1 MRYIHRA
8 VERETLAALYRASR
22 IGLVTPLRDGINL
35 VAKEYVAA
43 QDDADPG
50 VLILSRFAGAAE
62 DLQEALIVNP
72 YDIDEVAHAMRRAIE
87 MTKEERIERHQ
98 ALMGRVRQHD
108 ACNWMLS
115 FLRALSS
122 CREQF
127 ADNIGERSV
136 RRRDADRRRGSL
148 VAFSGRSSASN
159 SMGKL
164 ITGTKF
170 GGGSTSLN
178 LVKIEDASSTRKS
191 LVPFVAEVKVKEST
205 IMKIAQ
211 IAPLIES
218 VPPRLYGGTE
228 RIVSYLTEELVQM
241 GHEVTLFASGDSL
254 TSANLVPCVPM
265 ALRLDKQV
273 HDTIPHYMLMLD
285 RVRQQ
290 AHNFDILHFHLD
302 FFPFPL
308 FRSIARRTV
317 TTLHGR
323 QDLPDLPSFY
333 TAFHDMP
340 LVSIS
345 DAQRSPLPKVNFSA
359 TIFHGLPLQLHR
371 PTFDPR
377 GGYLA
382 FLGRIS
388 PEKGPERAI
397 QIART
402 MGIPLKIAA
411 KVDKVDEAY
420 FRECVAP
427 LLSGPGVEFIGE
439 INDRQKSQF
448 LGEALALLFPIDWPE
463 PFGLAMIEAMACGS
477 PVLAFRRGSVPEI
490 IDDGVTGVIVDGMDQ
505 AAAALPRVLG
515 LDRRAVRRRFEERFS
530 AALMAQNY
538 VNLYRS
544 LLMPVPSVVLGGES
558 DAASPR
564 RLQLTGG
571 RTLKEGVSP
580 STIGSIDPKP
590 ESRFLH
596 SRHWPDASKAQ
607 FEA

>member
-1 MRYIHRA
+1 
-8 VERETLAALYRASR
+8 
-22 IGLVTPLRDGINL
+22 
-35 VAKEYVAA
+35 
-43 QDDADPG
+43 
-50 VLILSRFAGAAE
+50 
-62 DLQEALIVNP
+62 
-72 YDIDEVAHAMRRAIE
+72 
-87 MTKEERIERHQ
+87 
-98 ALMGRVRQHD
+98 
-108 ACNWMLS
+108 
-115 FLRALSS
+115 
-122 CREQF
+122 
-127 ADNIGERSV
+127 
-136 RRRDADRRRGSL
+136 
-148 VAFSGRSSASN
+148 
-159 SMGKL
+159 
-164 ITGTKF
+164 
-170 GGGSTSLN
+170 
-178 LVKIEDASSTRKS
+178 
-191 LVPFVAEVKVKEST
+191 
-205 IMKIAQ
+205 MKIAQ

-241 GHEVTLFASGDSL
+241 GHDVTLFASGDSL
-254 TSANLVPCVPM
+254 TSANLVPCAPM
-265 ALRLDKQV
+265 ALRLNKQV

-290 AHNFDILHFHLD
+290 AHNFDILHFHVD

-345 DAQRSPLPKVNFSA
+345 DAQRLPLPKVNFAA

-397 QIART
+397 HIARA

-411 KVDKVDEAY
+411 KVDIVDEAY
-420 FRECVAP
+420 FRECVVP

-439 INDRQKSQF
+439 INERQKSQF

-463 PFGLAMIEAMACGS
+463 PFGLTMIEAMACGA

-490 IDDGVTGVIVDGMDQ
+490 IDDGITGVIVDGMDQ

-515 LDRRAVRRRFEERFS
+515 LDRRAIRRRFEERFS
-530 AALMAQNY
+530 AALMAKNY

-544 LLMPVPSVVLGGES
+544 LLMPAPEVVLGGES
-558 DAASPR
+558 DVARSPR
-564 RLQLTGG
+564 LN
-571 RTLKEGVSP
+571 SP
-580 STIGSIDPKP
+580 GAA
-590 ESRFLH
+590 H
-596 SRHWPDASKAQ
+596 
-607 FEA
+607 